1 MSIEWLCIRGL
12 RNLEPLE
19 LRPESGINWLYGAN
33 GAGKTS
39 VLEGIYLL
47 ARGRSFRSATLS
59 PVIQHGVEAVEVVVR
74 RNDGH
79 VLGVER
85 QAKSWRGRIDG
96 RDSNRVSEFAAGLP
110 LVLIEP
116 DSHRLVD
123 GGPDQRRQYID
134 WQLFHVEQS
143 YLHLW
148 QRFARAL
155 RQRNAALKTGAD
167 DRMLDAL
174 EPEFVSTADA
184 INRLRA
190 RQAAAVA
197 TVADQLVAEL
207 GFRLPGKLAFRYRPG
222 HPADVGLEDAVA
234 GNRRRDRERGFSR
247 HGPHRAD
254 LVLTCDDH
262 AAASEMSRGQ
272 QKLLAIVMQLA
283 GLNQLASC
291 AACPPL
297 LLLDDP
303 VSELDARHLSLL
315 LDWLDSREI
324 QCWVTATAP
333 GRASATMFHVEQ
345 GRVRPM
351 V

>member
-47 ARGRSFRSATLS
+47 ARGRSFRSAVVS
-59 PVIQHGVEAVEVVVR
+59 AIIQHGSQAAEVVVR

-79 VLGVER
+79 TLGVER
-85 QAKSWRGRIDG
+85 QARNWRGRIDG
-96 RDSNRVSEFAAGLP
+96 RDSHRVSEFAAGLP

-123 GGPDQRRQYID
+123 GGPDQRRQYLD

-143 YLHLW
+143 YLSTW

-155 RQRNAALKTGAD
+155 RQRNAALKVGGD
-167 DRMLDAL
+167 DRVLDAL
-174 EPEFVSTADA
+174 EPEFISTADT
-184 INRLRA
+184 INHLRA
-190 RQAAAVA
+190 RHADSLAG
-197 TVADQLVAEL
+197 VADQLVAEL
-207 GFRLPGKLAFRYRPG
+207 GFRLPGKLGFRYRPG
-222 HPADVGLEDAVA
+222 HPSETELRQAVA
-234 GNRRRDRERGFSR
+234 DNRQRDRERGFSS

-254 LVLTCDDH
+254 LVLTCDGH
-262 AAASEMSRGQ
+262 AAATEMSRGQ
-272 QKLLAIVMQLA
+272 QKLLAIVLQLA
-283 GLNQLASC
+283 GLNQLVGS
-291 AACPPL
+291 AARPPV

-303 VSELDARHLSLL
+303 VSELDQDHLSVL
-315 LDWLDSREI
+315 LDWLESRPV
-324 QCWVTATAP
+324 QCWVTATSP
-333 GRASATMFHVEQ
+333 GRATATMFHVEQ
-345 GRVRPM
+345 GRVRP
-351 V
+351 VV